1 MTKSKHN
8 PTQKQRSQERTKR
21 VEYLISKV
29 EKGMLGLV
37 TVPKSNGRVLTIMDP
52 NNDYFHSKGKYLYIG
67 TPLSQLKKFM
77 GDSSPKL
84 GKAELPIG
92 ETIGSSRDRYNP
104 KDPFVVIDVITIDDN
119 TLNKFGVKTVRQLEE
134 KVRKDNGFISHD
146 DFDGNEYW
154 LNKNLDELVELVY
167 NYLFDGGKKETYEPR
182 IPQKLAI
189 EKMINAFTKGMYK
202 EFLLG
207 AIMRFGK
214 NFTFLYSVVE
224 ILKKNTTARILVWTN
239 KPGVFR
245 SLEIDVNNHIKFS
258 DYEYVS
264 LKLSKDIKDLPNKC
278 IVTASKQLLENNKN
292 ENVLTFIES
301 QEWDFIVIDEAHNGV
316 ETEKGQKFLN
326 KFKETR
332 KIFISGTPQKQ
343 TGKLQFNDEN
353 TFIYDEVSQKEDK
366 KSGVWSDAIILITQL
381 IKLSEASVR
390 DYKKCVCDVTGYFTF
405 KKFFSNNKN
414 GLVYHQSVLK
424 FFKDFF
430 GYTNK
435 FDDTYNFFG
444 KHNHLAI
451 MMPSNV
457 EGTKMVKQLLDNS
470 ELNEDYVIVAATGK
484 TFNRSQL
491 SKALLSGK
499 KTITLLS
506 DMLIEGETV
515 PEWDCAINMSDGTS
529 MFKYLQF
536 AFRPTNPDSNNPNK
550 EAYFYDMNPQRHFL
564 IKNERMKMNG
574 LKGKEKDNT
583 LRQWY
588 KNFNIMIGGATNEMV
603 DVNFDTLKTEF
614 YNFGNMTRS
623 IGYLMSW
630 DGIDL
635 GNMTSD
641 LSNVE
646 KKNSSKESL
655 VLNNNGIDGGK
666 NNKNINTNTEVK
678 NITKQEFEDI
688 KEKWATIMSRVPY
701 VLKREGCE
709 TLDYLLETYRDL
721 DGIFQGAFEISQ
733 TTFEKYWNDDRFLD
747 KYEMDF
753 YFKNYVDKF

>member
-8 PTQKQRSQERTKR
+8 PTQKQRSEERTKR
-21 VEYLISKV
+21 IKDLVSKV

-37 TVPKSNGRVLTIMDP
+37 TVPKSNGRVLTTMDP

-77 GDSSPKL
+77 GDASPKL

-119 TLNKFGVKTVRQLEE
+119 TLDKFGVKTVRQLEE
-134 KVRKDNGFISHD
+134 KVRKDIGFISHD
-146 DFDGNEYW
+146 GFDGDEYW
-154 LNKNLDELVELVY
+154 LNKNLDELVELVN

-182 IPQKLAI
+182 IPQKRAI

-214 NFTFLYSVVE
+214 NFTFLYTVAE
-224 ILKKNTTARILVWTN
+224 ILKEKPTARILVWTN

-245 SLEIDVNNHIKFS
+245 SLETDVNSHIKFS
-258 DYEYVS
+258 DYKYIS
-264 LKLSKDIKDLPNKC
+264 LKVSKDIKDLPNKC
-278 IVTASKQLLENNKN
+278 VVTASKQLLENDKN
-292 ENVLTFIES
+292 ENVLTFIEN
-301 QEWDFIVIDEAHNGV
+301 QEWDFIVIDESHNGV
-316 ETEKGQKFLN
+316 ETEKGQKFIN
-326 KFKETR
+326 KFKETC

-343 TGKLQFNDEN
+343 TGKVQFNDEN

-366 KSGVWSDAIILITQL
+366 ESGIWSDAIILKTQL
-381 IKLSEASVR
+381 IKISEVSVS
-390 DYKKCVCDVTGYFTF
+390 DYKKCICDVTGYFTF

-414 GLVYHQSVLK
+414 GLVYQQSVMK

-444 KHNHLAI
+444 KHNHIAI
-451 MMPSNV
+451 MLPSNV
-457 EGTKMVKQLLDNS
+457 DGTKMIKQLLGNS

-484 TFNRSQL
+484 KFNRIQL
-491 SKALLSGK
+491 DKALLSGK

-515 PEWDCAINMSDGTS
+515 PEWDCTINMSDGTS

-536 AFRPTNPDSNNPNK
+536 AFRPTNPDRNNPNK

-564 IKNERMKMNG
+564 IQNERMKMNG
-574 LKGKEKDNT
+574 LKGKEKDRT
-583 LRQWY
+583 LSQWY
-588 KNFNIMIGGATNEMV
+588 KNFNIMIGGSVNEMIDV
-603 DVNFDTLKTEF
+603 DFNTLKTES
-614 YNFGNMTRS
+614 YNFGNMMRS

-630 DGIDL
+630 EGINLID
-635 GNMTSD
+635 MSSD
-641 LSNVE
+641 LNGVE
-646 KKNSSKESL
+646 KQNSPNESV
-655 VLNNNGIDGGK
+655 VLNDNGIDGGK
-666 NNKNINTNTEVK
+666 NNKNMKTNTQTK
-678 NITKQEFEDI
+678 NITTQEFEDI
-688 KEKWATIMSRVPY
+688 KEKWGTIMSRVPY
-701 VLKREGCE
+701 VLKSEGCE
-709 TLDYLLETYRDL
+709 TLNCLLDAYRDL
-721 DGIFQGAFEISQ
+721 EGMFQGAFGISQ
-733 TTFEKYWNDDRFLD
+733 STFEKYWNNFGFIDQ
-747 KYEMDF
+747 YEMDF
-753 YFKNYVDKF
+753 YFKNYAEKF

>member
-8 PTQKQRSQERTKR
+8 PTQKQRSAERTKR
-21 VEYLISKV
+21 IKDLLSKV
-29 EKGMLGLV
+29 ERGMLGLV
-37 TVPKSNGRVLTIMDP
+37 TVPKSNGRVLTTMDP
-52 NNDYFHSKGKYLYIG
+52 NNDCFHSKGKYLYIG
-67 TPLSQLKKFM
+67 VPLSQLKKYM
-77 GDSSPKL
+77 GKSVPKL

-92 ETIGSSRDRYNP
+92 ETIGSSRDRYNI
-104 KDPFVVIDVITIDDN
+104 KDPFVVIDVITVSDDI
-119 TLNKFGVKTVRQLEE
+119 LNKFGVKTVRQLEE
-134 KVRKDNGFISHD
+134 KIRKDNGFISHD
-146 DFDGNEYW
+146 GFDGDEYW
-154 LNKNLDELVELVY
+154 LNKNLDELIELVY

-182 IPQKLAI
+182 IPQKHAI
-189 EKMINAFTKGMYK
+189 EKMVNAFTKGMYK

-245 SLEIDVNNHIKFS
+245 SLETDVNSHIKFS

-278 IVTASKQLLENNKN
+278 IVTASKQLLENDKN
-292 ENVLTFIES
+292 EDVLIFIEN
-301 QEWDFIVIDEAHNGV
+301 QDWDFIIIDESHNGV

-366 KSGVWSDAIILITQL
+366 KNGVWSDAIILKTQL
-381 IKLSEASVR
+381 IKLSEDSVG
-390 DYKKCVCDVTGYFTF
+390 DYKKCVSDETGYFTF
-405 KKFFSNNKN
+405 TKFFSNNKN
-414 GLVYHQSVLK
+414 GLIYHQSVLK

-444 KHNHLAI
+444 KHNHVVI
-451 MMPSNV
+451 MVPSNV
-457 EGTKMVKQLLDNS
+457 DGTKMVKQLLDGS

-491 SKALLSGK
+491 DKALLSGK
-499 KTITLLS
+499 KTITFLS

-550 EAYFYDMNPQRHFL
+550 RAYFYDMNPQRHFL
-564 IKNERMKMNG
+564 IQNERMKING
-574 LKGKEKDNT
+574 LKGEEKDNI

-588 KNFNIMIGGATNEMV
+588 KNFNIMIGGAVNEMV
-603 DVNFDTLKTEF
+603 DVNFDTLKTES
-614 YNFGNMTRS
+614 YNFGNMMRS

-635 GNMTSD
+635 ENMTSD

-701 VLKREGCE
+701 VLKSEGCE
-709 TLDYLLETYRDL
+709 TLNGLLDTYRDL
-721 DGIFQGAFEISQ
+721 EGMFLGAFGISQ
-733 TTFEKYWNDDRFLD
+733 STFEKYWNNVGFIDQ
-747 KYEMDF
+747 YEMDF
-753 YFKNYVDKF
+753 YFKNYAEKF

>member
-1 MTKSKHN
+1 MTKGKHN
-8 PTQKQRSQERTKR
+8 PTQKQLSQERTKR
-21 VEYLISKV
+21 IKDLISKV

-52 NNDYFHSKGKYLYIG
+52 NNDCFHSKGKYLYIG
-67 TPLSQLKKFM
+67 TSLSQLKKFM
-77 GDSSPKL
+77 GGASPKL

-92 ETIGSSRDRYNP
+92 ETIGAPRNRYTP
-104 KDPFVVIDVITIDDN
+104 KDRFVVIDVITIDCD
-119 TLNKFGVKTVRQLEE
+119 TLNKFGVETVRQLEE
-134 KVRKDNGFISHD
+134 KIRKVHNFISHD
-146 DFDGNEYW
+146 GFDGDEYW
-154 LNKNLDELVELVY
+154 SNKNLDELIELVH
-167 NYLFDGGKKETYEPR
+167 NYLFNSGRKETYEPR
-182 IPQKLAI
+182 IPQKRAI
-189 EKMINAFTKGMYK
+189 EKMINSFTKGMYK

-224 ILKKNTTARILVWTN
+224 ILKKNPTARILIWTN

-245 SLEIDVNNHIKFS
+245 SLENDVNGHIKFS

-264 LKLSKDIKDLPNKC
+264 LKDSKDIEGLPNKC

-292 ENVLTFIES
+292 EDVLTFIEN
-301 QEWDFIVIDEAHNGV
+301 QEWDFIVIDEAHNGI

-326 KFKETR
+326 KFKETC

-343 TGKLQFNDEN
+343 IGKIQFNVEN

-366 KSGVWSDAIILITQL
+366 ESGIWGDAIILKTQL
-381 IKLSEASVR
+381 IKLSEVSVS

-414 GLVYHQSVLK
+414 GLIYHQSVLK

-444 KHNHLAI
+444 KHNHIAI
-451 MMPSNV
+451 MLPPNV
-457 EGTKMVKQLLDNS
+457 DGTKMVKKLLDSS
-470 ELNEDYVIVAATGK
+470 ELNEEYVIVAATGK
-484 TFNRSQL
+484 TFNRCQL
-491 SKALLSGK
+491 DKALLSGK

-515 PEWDCAINMSDGTS
+515 PEWDCVINMSDGTS
-529 MFKYLQF
+529 IFKYLQF

-550 EAYFYDMNPQRHFL
+550 KAYFYDMNPQRHFL
-564 IKNERMKMNG
+564 IQNERMKMNG
-574 LKGKEKDNT
+574 IKGKEKDNT

-588 KNFNIMIGGATNEMV
+588 KNFNVMIGGAVNEMV
-603 DVNFDTLKTEF
+603 DVNFDNLKTES
-614 YNFGNMTRS
+614 YKFGNMMRS

-635 GNMTSD
+635 EVMTSD

-646 KKNSSKESL
+646 KQNSPNES
-655 VLNNNGIDGGK
+655 VILNDNGIDGGK
-666 NNKNINTNTEVK
+666 NNKNINNSTKYK
-678 NITKQEFEDI
+678 NITKQDFEDI
-688 KEKWATIMSRVPY
+688 KEKWATIMLRVPY
-701 VLKREGCE
+701 VLKSEGCE
-709 TLDYLLETYRDL
+709 TLNCLLNTYRDL
-721 DGIFQGAFEISQ
+721 EGIFQGAFGVSQ
-733 TTFEKYWNDDRFLD
+733 STFEKYWNNVDFIDQ
-747 KYEMDF
+747 YEMDF
-753 YFKNYVDKF
+753 YFKNYTDKF